1 VRAAGRWWAI
11 ALAAAVAAGALAI
24 PRLGLGQLALWEDV
38 AIQVLFAT
46 SVNLLLGYA
55 NIPSFGQAAF
65 YGAGAYTVALLAQSA
80 WPPLLA
86 LAAAV
91 AVAAAL
97 AFVTGLIT
105 SRVTGLAF
113 SMVTL
118 AIGQVLY
125 TFVLQSNAAGGEGG
139 ISGVSPPARGLFDLT
154 QPVHLW
160 WFILLCVAVAMLALW
175 WVVSS
180 PFGRALTAIR
190 EDPKR
195 AAFLGIAVRRYRV
208 MAFTIAGGA
217 AGLAGGL
224 YAYSTTIVAP
234 AVLDWTQSAS
244 PIMMALVGGMHTFLG
259 PALGAV
265 LITWLLY
272 VLGQATRAY
281 LLYVG
286 IVLLAFVLLVPR
298 GIVSI
303 PDRLHRLAG
312 GRRATA
318 AAPEV
323 TP

>member
-1 VRAAGRWWAI
+1 MRAGGRWWAV
-11 ALAAAVAAGALAI
+11 ALAVAVVAWAVAV

-80 WPPLLA
+80 WPPLAA

-139 ISGVSPPARGLFDLT
+139 ISGVAPPARGLFDLT

-234 AVLDWTQSAS
+234 AVLNWTQSAS

-286 IVLLAFVLLVPR
+286 VVLLAFVLLVPR

-303 PDRLHRLAG
+303 PDLLRRLAG
-312 GRRATA
+312 GRRATG